1 MIDDDERRD
10 AIRYQIVRKMSPREF
25 REEWNGA
32 LLGPYSGSFDD
43 RIEDLALKFLGRT
56 FEQEFE
62 RRKSLD
68 IAEATF

>member
-10 AIRYQIVRKMSPREF
+10 AIRYAIVRRMNVDEF
-25 REEWNGA
+25 KHLYVAAQTRGA
-32 LLGPYSGSFDD
+32 RFDD
-43 RIEDLALKFLGRT
+43 LIEDQTPKFLGRT

-68 IAEATF
+68 IAEATL